1 LERSKRKKSIGG
13 SKLKRFTT
21 TIIVILVFVLSLSTI
36 VGAQDFEIEAESAIL
51 IDAASGQVLFEQNA
65 DKKLPP
71 ASLTKIMTLIVAMEE
86 IESGDLALDDQVT
99 ISRLAESMGG
109 SQIFLGEG
117 NKVKVRDLLKAVT
130 IASANDAC
138 VALGEA
144 VAGSYNRFVNLMNEK
159 ADELGLEN
167 TYFSNSTG
175 LPTESDHYTTAR
187 DVAIMSREIVKYQI
201 ILDDAS
207 IWLDYIELPD
217 RRAMLTNT
225 NHLVNTYPGL
235 DGIKTGHTNAAG
247 FSLAATAKRG
257 DMRLISVVMK
267 ARSVKAREDQ
277 TARLLD
283 YGFNRFTRKNYL
295 DQGETIQNIAVSNG
309 AKEYTTGKV
318 SQDLAVVV
326 KRGRE
331 DTIST
336 EININ
341 EDFEY
346 PIKQGDKLGEAKA
359 LREGEVIT
367 QVNIV
372 ATEKINKANF
382 LALFWRNFVNW
393 IGGSM
398 GSN

>member
-1 LERSKRKKSIGG
+1 
-13 SKLKRFTT
+13 
-21 TIIVILVFVLSLSTI
+21 
-36 VGAQDFEIEAESAIL
+36 
-51 IDAASGQVLFEQNA
+51 
-65 DKKLPP
+65 
-71 ASLTKIMTLIVAMEE
+71 
-86 IESGDLALDDQVT
+86 
-99 ISRLAESMGG
+99 
-109 SQIFLGEG
+109 
-117 NKVKVRDLLKAVT
+117 
-130 IASANDAC
+130 
-138 VALGEA
+138 
-144 VAGSYNRFVNLMNEK
+144 MNEK

-187 DVAIMSREIVKYQI
+187 DVAIMSREIVKYPL
-201 ILDDAS
+201 ILKDAS

-217 RRAMLTNT
+217 RKAMLTNT

-295 DQGETIQNIAVSNG
+295 EKGEQIQNIALPNG

-318 SQDLAVVV
+318 AKDLAVVV
-326 KRGRE
+326 KRGQE

-336 EININ
+336 EVNIMEEYDYPIN
-341 EDFEY
+341 E
-346 PIKQGDKLGEAKA
+346 GDKLGEAKA
-359 LREGEVIT
+359 LRDGEVIT
-367 QVNIV
+367 KVNIV

-393 IGGSM
+393 LGGRM
-398 GSN
+398 GSS

>member
-1 LERSKRKKSIGG
+1 M
-13 SKLKRFTT
+13 KRFTT
-21 TIIVILVFVLSLSTI
+21 TIIIVLVFVFSLSAI

-51 IDAASGQVLFEQNA
+51 IDAETGQVLFEQNP
-65 DKKLPP
+65 DEKLPP

-86 IESGDLALDDQVT
+86 IESGDLSLDDQVT

-109 SQIFLGEG
+109 SQIFLAKG

-187 DVAIMSREIVKYQI
+187 DVAIMSREIVKYPI
-201 ILDDAS
+201 ILKDAS

-217 RRAMLTNT
+217 RDAMLTNT

-295 DQGETIQNIAVSNG
+295 EKGETIQNIALPNG
-309 AKEYTTGKV
+309 AKEYTTGEV
-318 SQDLAVVV
+318 SKDLAVVV
-326 KRGRE
+326 KRGLE

-336 EININ
+336 EVNIK

-346 PIKQGDKLGEAKA
+346 PIEQGDILGEAKA
-359 LREGEVIT
+359 LKEGEVIT
-367 QVNIV
+367 QVDIV
-372 ATEKINKANF
+372 STEKINKANF

-393 IGGSM
+393 IGGRM

>member
-1 LERSKRKKSIGG
+1 M
-13 SKLKRFTT
+13 KRFTT
-21 TIIVILVFVLSLSTI
+21 TIIIVLVFVFSLSAI

-51 IDAASGQVLFEQNA
+51 IDAETGQVLFQQNP
-65 DKKLPP
+65 DEKLPP

-86 IESGDLALDDQVT
+86 IESGDLSLDDQVT

-109 SQIFLGEG
+109 SQIFLAEG

-159 ADELGLEN
+159 ADELDLEN

-187 DVAIMSREIVKYQI
+187 DVAIMSREIVKYPI
-201 ILDDAS
+201 ILKDAS

-217 RRAMLTNT
+217 RDAMLTNT
-225 NHLVNTYPGL
+225 NHLVNSYPGL

-267 ARSVKAREDQ
+267 ARSVQAREDQ

-295 DQGETIQNIAVSNG
+295 EKGETIQNIALPNG
-309 AKEYTTGKV
+309 AKEYTTGEV
-318 SQDLAVVV
+318 SKDLAVVV
-326 KRGRE
+326 KRGLE

-336 EININ
+336 EVNIK

-346 PIKQGDKLGEAKA
+346 PIEQGDILGEAKA
-359 LREGEVIT
+359 LKEGEVIT
-367 QVNIV
+367 QVDIV
-372 ATEKINKANF
+372 STEKINKANF

-393 IGGSM
+393 IGGRM

>member
-1 LERSKRKKSIGG
+1 M
-13 SKLKRFTT
+13 KRFTT

>member
-1 LERSKRKKSIGG
+1 M
-13 SKLKRFTT
+13 KRFTT
-21 TIIVILVFVLSLSTI
+21 TIIFILVFVLSLSAI
-36 VGAQDFEIEAESAIL
+36 AGAQDFEIDAESAIL
-51 IDAASGQVLFEQNA
+51 IDAASGQVLFKQNP
-65 DKKLPP
+65 DERLPP
-71 ASLTKIMTLIVAMEE
+71 ASLTKIMTLIIAMEE
-86 IESGDLALDDQVT
+86 IESGDLSLDDQVT

-144 VAGSYNRFVNLMNEK
+144 VAGSYNKFVNMMNEK

-187 DVAIMSREIVKYQI
+187 DVAIMSREIVKYPL
-201 ILDDAS
+201 ILKDAS

-217 RRAMLTNT
+217 RKAMLTNT

-295 DQGETIQNIAVSNG
+295 EKDETIQNIALPNG

-318 SQDLAVVV
+318 AKDLAVVV
-326 KRGRE
+326 KRGQE

-336 EININ
+336 E
-341 EDFEY
+341 
-346 PIKQGDKLGEAKA
+346 
-359 LREGEVIT
+359 
-367 QVNIV
+367 VNI
-372 ATEKINKANF
+372 
-382 LALFWRNFVNW
+382 
-393 IGGSM
+393 M
-398 GSN
+398 

>member
-1 LERSKRKKSIGG
+1 
-13 SKLKRFTT
+13 LKRFTT

>member
-1 LERSKRKKSIGG
+1 M
-13 SKLKRFTT
+13 KRFTT
-21 TIIVILVFVLSLSTI
+21 TIIFILVFVLSLSVI
-36 VGAQDFEIEAESAIL
+36 AGAQDFEIDAESAIL
-51 IDAASGQVLFEQNA
+51 IDAATGQILFKQNP
-65 DKKLPP
+65 DEKLPP

-86 IESGDLALDDQVT
+86 IESGDLSLDDQVT

-144 VAGSYNRFVNLMNEK
+144 VAGSYNNFVNMMNEK

-187 DVAIMSREIVKYQI
+187 DVAIMSREIVKYPL
-201 ILDDAS
+201 ILKDAS
-207 IWLDYIELPD
+207 IWLDYIELPE
-217 RRAMLTNT
+217 RNAMLTNT

-295 DQGETIQNIAVSNG
+295 EKGETIQNIALPNG
-309 AKEYTTGKV
+309 AKEYTTGEV
-318 SQDLAVVV
+318 AQDLAVVV
-326 KRGRE
+326 KRGQE

-336 EININ
+336 EVNIM
-341 EDFEY
+341 EEYDY
-346 PIKQGDKLGEAKA
+346 PIDEGDKLGEAKA
-359 LREGEVIT
+359 LRDGEVIT
-367 QVNIV
+367 KVNIV

-393 IGGSM
+393 LGGRM
-398 GSN
+398 GSS

>member
-1 LERSKRKKSIGG
+1 M
-13 SKLKRFTT
+13 KRFTT
-21 TIIVILVFVLSLSTI
+21 TIIIVLVFVFSLSAI

-51 IDAASGQVLFEQNA
+51 IDAETGQVLFEQNP
-65 DKKLPP
+65 DEKLPP

-86 IESGDLALDDQVT
+86 IESGDLSLDDQVT

-109 SQIFLGEG
+109 SQIFLAKG

-187 DVAIMSREIVKYQI
+187 DVAIMSREIVKYPI
-201 ILDDAS
+201 ILKDAS

-217 RRAMLTNT
+217 RDAMLTNT

-295 DQGETIQNIAVSNG
+295 EKGEAIQNIALPNG
-309 AKEYTTGKV
+309 AKEYTTGEV
-318 SQDLAVVV
+318 SKDLAVVV
-326 KRGRE
+326 KRGLE

-336 EININ
+336 EVNIKEN
-341 EDFEY
+341 FEY
-346 PIKQGDKLGEAKA
+346 PIEQGDILGEAKA
-359 LREGEVIT
+359 LKEGEVIT
-367 QVNIV
+367 QVDIV
-372 ATEKINKANF
+372 STEKINKANF

-393 IGGSM
+393 IGGRM

>member
-1 LERSKRKKSIGG
+1 M
-13 SKLKRFTT
+13 KRFTT
-21 TIIVILVFVLSLSTI
+21 TIIFILVFVLSLSVI
-36 VGAQDFEIEAESAIL
+36 AGAQDFEIQAESAIL
-51 IDAASGQVLFEQNA
+51 IDAATGQVLFEQNS
-65 DKKLPP
+65 DERLPP
-71 ASLTKIMTLIVAMEE
+71 ASLTKIMSLIVAMEE
-86 IESGDLALDDQVT
+86 IENGDLSLDDEVT

-109 SQIFLGEG
+109 SQIFLAKG

-144 VAGSYNRFVNLMNEK
+144 VAGSYNEFINMMNEK
-159 ADELGLEN
+159 ADQLGLEN

-187 DVAIMSREIVKYQI
+187 DVAIMSREVVKYPI
-201 ILDDAS
+201 ILEDGS

-217 RRAMLTNT
+217 RKAMLTNT

-235 DGIKTGHTNAAG
+235 DGIKTGHTSAAG
-247 FSLAATAKRG
+247 FSLAATAKQG

-267 ARSVKAREDQ
+267 ASSVKAREDQ
-277 TARLLD
+277 TAKLLD

-295 DQGETIQNIAVSNG
+295 DKGEAIQNIALPNG
-309 AKEYTTGKV
+309 AKEYTTGEV
-318 SQDLAVVV
+318 AEDLAVVV
-326 KRGRE
+326 KRGQE

-336 EININ
+336 EVSIM
-341 EDFEY
+341 EEYDY
-346 PIKQGDKLGEAKA
+346 PIKEGDKLGEAKA
-359 LREGEVIT
+359 LRDGKVIN

-382 LALFWRNFVNW
+382 IALFWRNFVNW
-393 IGGSM
+393 LGGRM
-398 GSN
+398 GNS

>member
-1 LERSKRKKSIGG
+1 
-13 SKLKRFTT
+13 LKRFTT
-21 TIIVILVFVLSLSTI
+21 TIIIVLVFVFSLSAI

-51 IDAASGQVLFEQNA
+51 IDAETGQVLFQQNP
-65 DKKLPP
+65 DEKLPP

-86 IESGDLALDDQVT
+86 IESGDLSLDDQVT

-109 SQIFLGEG
+109 SQIFLAEG

-159 ADELGLEN
+159 ADELDLEN

-187 DVAIMSREIVKYQI
+187 DVAIMSREIVKYPI
-201 ILDDAS
+201 ILKDAS

-217 RRAMLTNT
+217 RDAMLTNT
-225 NHLVNTYPGL
+225 NHLVNSYPGL

-267 ARSVKAREDQ
+267 ARSVQAREDQ

-295 DQGETIQNIAVSNG
+295 EKGETIQNIALPNG
-309 AKEYTTGKV
+309 AKEYTTGEV
-318 SQDLAVVV
+318 SKDLAVVV
-326 KRGRE
+326 KRGLE

-336 EININ
+336 EVNIK

-346 PIKQGDKLGEAKA
+346 PIEQGDILGEAKA
-359 LREGEVIT
+359 LKEGEVIT
-367 QVNIV
+367 QVDIV
-372 ATEKINKANF
+372 STEKINKANF

-393 IGGSM
+393 IGGRM

>member
-1 LERSKRKKSIGG
+1 M
-13 SKLKRFTT
+13 KRFTT
-21 TIIVILVFVLSLSTI
+21 TIIFILVFVLSLSAI
-36 VGAQDFEIEAESAIL
+36 AGAQDFEIDAESAIL
-51 IDAASGQVLFEQNA
+51 IDAASGQVLFKQNP
-65 DKKLPP
+65 DERLPP
-71 ASLTKIMTLIVAMEE
+71 ASLTKIMTLIIAMEE
-86 IESGDLALDDQVT
+86 IESGDLSLDDQVT

-144 VAGSYNRFVNLMNEK
+144 VAGSYNKFVNMMNEK

-187 DVAIMSREIVKYQI
+187 DVAIMSREIVKYPL
-201 ILDDAS
+201 ILKDAS

-217 RRAMLTNT
+217 RKAMLTNT

-295 DQGETIQNIAVSNG
+295 EKGEKIQNIALPNG

-318 SQDLAVVV
+318 GQDLAVVV
-326 KRGRE
+326 KRGQE

-336 EININ
+336 EVNIMEEYN
-341 EDFEY
+341 Y
-346 PIKQGDKLGEAKA
+346 PIDEGDKLGEAKA
-359 LREGEVIT
+359 LRDGEVIT
-367 QVNIV
+367 KVNIV

-393 IGGSM
+393 LGGRM
-398 GSN
+398 GSS

>member
-1 LERSKRKKSIGG
+1 M
-13 SKLKRFTT
+13 KRFTT
-21 TIIVILVFVLSLSTI
+21 TIIIVLVFVFSLSAI

-51 IDAASGQVLFEQNA
+51 IDAETGQVLFKQNP
-65 DKKLPP
+65 DEKLPP

-86 IESGDLALDDQVT
+86 IESGDLSLDDKVT

-109 SQIFLGEG
+109 SQIFLAEG

-159 ADELGLEN
+159 ADELDLEN

-187 DVAIMSREIVKYQI
+187 DVAIMSREIVKYPI
-201 ILDDAS
+201 ILKDAS

-217 RRAMLTNT
+217 RDAMLTNT

-295 DQGETIQNIAVSNG
+295 EKGETIQNIALPNG
-309 AKEYTTGKV
+309 AKEYTTGEV
-318 SQDLAVVV
+318 SKDLAVVV
-326 KRGRE
+326 KRGLE

-336 EININ
+336 EVNIK

-346 PIKQGDKLGEAKA
+346 PIEPGDKLGEAKA
-359 LREGEVIT
+359 LKEGEVIT
-367 QVNIV
+367 QVDIV
-372 ATEKINKANF
+372 STEKINKANF

-393 IGGSM
+393 IGGRM